1 MPEETIVEIFMRRDR
16 MDKED
21 AERLLREM
29 RDRVSDGEDPEI
41 VLFEDAGLEMDYIEE
56 LL

>member
-1 MPEETIVEIFMRRDR
+1 MSEETIVEIFMRRDR